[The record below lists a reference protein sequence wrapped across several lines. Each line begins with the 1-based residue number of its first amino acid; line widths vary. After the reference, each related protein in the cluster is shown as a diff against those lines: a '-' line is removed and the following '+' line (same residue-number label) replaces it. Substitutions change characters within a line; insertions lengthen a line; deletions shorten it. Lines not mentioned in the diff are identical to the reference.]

1 MEDQI
6 SSLPLNKRIV
16 IAYGLPGKILI
27 RNGNTLAE
35 LIFIWASN
43 SQIGLNLFIIYHFYY
58 RHKLYYATLALK
70 PGSRA
75 VITDVCVPI
84 SRLPDI
90 LLETRKDIDATGVIG
105 WLFSIF
111 ILI

>member
-16 IAYGLPGKILI
+16 IAYGLQGKILI
-27 RNGNTLAE
+27 RNGNTLVD
-35 LIFIWASN
+35 LIFKNLN
-43 SQIGLNLFIIYHFYY
+43 SQIGLNLFMICYFYY

-90 LLETRKDIDATGVIG
+90 LLETRKDIDATGIIG
-105 WLFSIF
+105 WLFSILS
-111 ILI
+111 LI